1 MQRARFDRLV
11 EDVRRSLPR
20 RFKKLIEN
28 VAFQVDDWHPD
39 SPHILGIY
47 HGVPYQHRGPYYGN
61 VPPDVIV
68 IYQKAIERIS
78 ADENEVRKKIREVVL
93 HEVAHYFGFSEAHLR
108 EIESDNQDE

>member
-1 MQRARFDRLV
+1 VQRARFDRLV